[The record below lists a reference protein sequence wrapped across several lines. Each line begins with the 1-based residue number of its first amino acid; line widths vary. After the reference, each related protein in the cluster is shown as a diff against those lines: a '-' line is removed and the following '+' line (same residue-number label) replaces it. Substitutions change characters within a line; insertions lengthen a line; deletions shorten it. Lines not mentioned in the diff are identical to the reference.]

1 MILLLET
8 DGGSALIDTL
18 SIINCVGSKLPNDI
32 GLCCSVVQ
40 SHMLLFL
47 WAPFK
52 FNLDLWII
60 SILVGGISWGNHT
73 QWRDHS
79 LRIRHLGIQ
88 SQEALGSIT
97 TNKASGG
104 DRIQLSYFKY
114 SKMMPLKSFTQYASK
129 FGKLNSGCRTGKCQ
143 FSFQFQ
149 RKAMPKNVQ
158 TTAQLHSS
166 HTLAR

>member
-8 DGGSALIDTL
+8 GGGSALIDTL
-18 SIINCVGSKLPNDI
+18 SIINYVGSKLPNDI

-40 SHMLLFL
+40 SHMLLLL

-52 FNLDLWII
+52 FNLDFWII
-60 SILVGGISWGNHT
+60 SILVGGISWENHT
-73 QWRDHS
+73 QWCDHS
-79 LRIRHLGIQ
+79 LRSRHLGVQ

-129 FGKLNSGCRTGKCQ
+129 FGKLNSGRRTGKCQ

-158 TTAQLHSS
+158 TTVQLISFHM
-166 HTLAR
+166 LAR